1 LVHVIGTG
9 WLHRF
14 DGACLP
20 AAYVVAVATEGDS
33 GMRNLPLNRLTGL
46 QDSRGTDAGVAYY
59 EVEYRGHHYVVR
71 FDLATIDR
79 ANEILAC
86 LLTLASMGS
95 DLQIQWEAGE

>member
-1 LVHVIGTG
+1 
-9 WLHRF
+9 
-14 DGACLP
+14 
-20 AAYVVAVATEGDS
+20 VATEGDS